1 MRSGHAPPPA
11 GGPEALLRLPTG
23 RILPAFALAAM
34 LAMTLVVTGAVL
46 HAGEPVQVTVLNPK
60 SYPLVGGTWA
70 VDLDV
75 KGGGTLTVSAVDGT
89 AFGDGG
95 DIKFA
100 EMYHHDS
107 RTALTPSSV
116 WGGGALHFEDVRE
129 GRYAL
134 DVNVLT
140 AGPHHLRFDLTGGG
154 AAYASNTAS
163 LANVTSTTDDGAY
176 GPGDVI
182 DVRIGFTE
190 PVSLDRFAITDGS
203 GDATGSGTFDTLD
216 APLLITTTTIGDS
229 VYALVASIS
238 DDGVQIIDITD
249 PTSPTAT
256 ASVTDGVGGFDRL
269 DGAVSVATA
278 TIGDYHYALVASFS
292 DDGVQII
299 NITNPAS
306 PTATASVTHDSDF
319 DELDAPR
326 FIVTT
331 AIGASTYALV
341 AAATDDGVQIIDI
354 TDPTSPTATASVA
367 HNVGGFDRLDGAYS
381 VATVTIDGSHY
392 ALVAA
397 EVSDGVQIIDITN
410 PASPAAV
417 ASVTDGDADSDG
429 NTFDELNGPRYITT
443 ITIGTSIYA
452 LVAGYADDGIQIIDI
467 TTPTDPKAT
476 ASVQDDTTANP
487 TDFDRL
493 DAARA
498 ISTTAIGDSI
508 FALITG
514 ETDDGVQIIDIT
526 NPASPT
532 AVASVV
538 DSEQDSSSVFGELN
552 GAYAS
557 VTTSAGGRHYA
568 LVTASADDGVQVI
581 DITDPANP
589 FDALAPYVEMDTAAE
604 PGRATYVGLD
614 GNYAVFKYV
623 VRPGDS
629 SSDLDYAGTGSLHL
643 GHSVLKDASD
653 SMDLSDPLLPVPEAP
668 HSLSHNKN
676 IRIGDAAP
684 SADAFVTTWKTNSAS
699 ESISIPVEV
708 HAGGT
713 LTISWGDGSTDTV
726 DTSSTVLHTYSASGE
741 YQVNMTGGLARIN
754 LGASDSTAGKLASI
768 DSWGDIGWSSMDGAF
783 RGASSM
789 EYAATDVPDLSG
801 VTSMRYMFFNVAA
814 FDGDLSGWD
823 VSNVENMVATF
834 YGTSFDGDIS
844 GWDVS
849 SVTTMD
855 AMFYNAG
862 SFNQDLS
869 SWNTASVTDMNA
881 MFGNAGS
888 FNRNLPS
895 WNTASVTDMSDMFN
909 EALSFDGDISG
920 WDVSSVT
927 DMSFM
932 FRSTPFAGDLSGWD
946 VSSVVDMNHM
956 FSDTDDFNSDISSWN
971 VAAVTDMGNMFNDA
985 TKFNSDISSWNVA
998 AVANMDR
1005 MFNGATAFNS
1015 DISSWNVAAAT
1026 NMNSML
1032 GGADSFHQN
1041 LGEWYVVPGSTD
1053 IDRTDVPGVV
1063 GSISAQNGILAGHSP
1078 TYGIGTGGDSALFEI
1093 VSGSEINMTAVQ
1105 TKSAYGVNVTASGT
1119 GVFEDGNNWLM
1130 VDVTVIGTSPPP
1142 ASAFVT
1148 TWATTGPDESVTIP
1162 ATGTYT
1168 IDWGDGTVDAGV
1180 TGTQT
1185 HEYAAAGTHTVSI
1198 SGGLESIRVGN
1209 ATAANAA
1216 KLQSI
1221 EQWGNIE
1228 WTTMNE
1234 AFQDASNMVYGAT
1247 DSPDLS
1253 GVTDM
1258 SLMFARA
1265 SSFDGDISGWDVSS
1279 VTDMKGTFGVTAS
1292 FNRDLNDWDVSSV
1305 TDMKNMFAFADSF
1318 DGDISGWNVSSV
1330 EDMAGM
1336 FDGATV
1342 FNRDISNWN
1351 VSSVTAMTSM
1361 FRDAD
1366 AFDQNLGKWAV
1377 TLDDASIDLSGPRR
1391 YDRHPLAAGPCT

>member
-1 MRSGHAPPPA
+1 M
-11 GGPEALLRLPTG
+11 
-23 RILPAFALAAM
+23 
-34 LAMTLVVTGAVL
+34 
-46 HAGEPVQVTVLNPK
+46 
-60 SYPLVGGTWA
+60 
-70 VDLDV
+70 
-75 KGGGTLTVSAVDGT
+75 DGT

-116 WGGGALHFEDVRE
+116 WGGGALRFEDVRE

-249 PTSPTAT
+249 PTSPKAT

-269 DGAVSVATA
+269 DGAFSVATA
-278 TIGDYHYALVASFS
+278 TIGDYHYALVASLS

-354 TDPTSPTATASVA
+354 TDPASPTATASVA

-397 EVSDGVQIIDITN
+397 EASDGVQIIDITN
-410 PASPAAV
+410 PASPTAT

-452 LVAGYADDGIQIIDI
+452 LVAGYADDGVQIIDI

-498 ISTTAIGDSI
+498 ISTAAIGDSI

-514 ETDDGVQIIDIT
+514 EADDGVQIINIT

-538 DSEQDSSSVFGELN
+538 DSKIGIPSVFQELD

-557 VTTSAGGRHYA
+557 ATTSADGRHYA
-568 LVTASADDGVQVI
+568 LVTASTDDGVQVI

-643 GHSVLKDASD
+643 GHSVLKDTSD
-653 SMDLSDPLLPVPEAP
+653 SMDLSDPLLPVPGAP

-684 SADAFVTTWKTNSAS
+684 SADAFVTTWDVTATPYTV
-699 ESISIPVEV
+699 SIPLEV
-708 HAGGT
+708 HSGGT
-713 LTISWGDGSTDTV
+713 ITIDWGDGSTPEPVATNDTE
-726 DTSSTVLHTYSASGE
+726 TYTYSGPGE
-741 YQVNMTGGLARIN
+741 YQVSMTGDLARIN
-754 LGASDSTAGKLASI
+754 LGAADSTATKLASI
-768 DSWGDIGWSSMDGAF
+768 DSWGDIAWATMDGAF
-783 RGASSM
+783 RGASGM
-789 EYAATDVPDLSG
+789 VYDATDVPNLSG
-801 VTSMRYMFFNVAA
+801 VSSMQNMFRDAET

-823 VSNVENMVATF
+823 VSSIENMDGMFRGTESFNSDLSDWDTSGATDMRKMF
-834 YGTSFDGDIS
+834 QGALKFNGDISSWDTTGVTHMDSMFQDTNTFNGDISAWDTSSVDQMAYMFATAIAFNRDISGWDVLSVTDMRSMFFEATNFNSDIS

-849 SVTTMD
+849 SVEYMHG
-855 AMFYNAG
+855 MFDEAVA
-862 SFNQDLS
+862 FNQ
-869 SWNTASVTDMNA
+869 
-881 MFGNAGS
+881 
-888 FNRNLPS
+888 
-895 WNTASVTDMSDMFN
+895 
-909 EALSFDGDISG
+909 DISG
-920 WDVSSVT
+920 WDVSSV
-927 DMSFM
+927 S
-932 FRSTPFAGDLSGWD
+932 A
-946 VSSVVDMNHM
+946 
-956 FSDTDDFNSDISSWN
+956 
-971 VAAVTDMGNMFNDA
+971 MGNMLRN
-985 TKFNSDISSWNVA
+985 
-998 AVANMDR
+998 
-1005 MFNGATAFNS
+1005 
-1015 DISSWNVAAAT
+1015 AAAF
-1026 NMNSML
+1026 
-1032 GGADSFHQN
+1032 DQN
-1041 LGEWYVVPGSTD
+1041 LGKWYVVPDDTV
-1053 IDRTDVPGVV
+1053 IARIDVPGIV
-1063 GSISAQNGILAGHSP
+1063 GSISAQNSVLDGHSSM
-1078 TYGIGTGGDSALFEI
+1078 YSIGTGGDSALFEI
-1093 VSGSEINMTAVQ
+1093 VSGNGLNMTLVEAKPDY
-1105 TKSAYGVNVTASGT
+1105 TVNVTASGSD
-1119 GVFEDGNNWLM
+1119 VFENGNNWRVFDVM
-1130 VDVTVIGTSPPP
+1130 VTGIANQPPVVTGITGAATINEGTSG
-1142 ASAFVT
+1142 T
-1148 TWATTGPDESVTIP
+1148 L
-1162 ATGTYT
+1162 TGTAT
-1168 IDWGDGTVDAGV
+1168 DDDGTVSSYSWSVDNTSAV
-1180 TGTQT
+1180 TITT
-1185 HEYAAAGTHTVSI
+1185 
-1198 SGGLESIRVGN
+1198 GN
-1209 ATAANAA
+1209 AAT
-1216 KLQSI
+1216 LQ
-1221 EQWGNIE
+1221 
-1228 WTTMNE
+1228 
-1234 AFQDASNMVYGAT
+1234 
-1247 DSPDLS
+1247 
-1253 GVTDM
+1253 
-1258 SLMFARA
+1258 
-1265 SSFDGDISGWDVSS
+1265 
-1279 VTDMKGTFGVTAS
+1279 
-1292 FNRDLNDWDVSSV
+1292 
-1305 TDMKNMFAFADSF
+1305 
-1318 DGDISGWNVSSV
+1318 
-1330 EDMAGM
+1330 
-1336 FDGATV
+1336 
-1342 FNRDISNWN
+1342 
-1351 VSSVTAMTSM
+1351 
-1361 FRDAD
+1361 
-1366 AFDQNLGKWAV
+1366 
-1377 TLDDASIDLSGPRR
+1377 
-1391 YDRHPLAAGPCT
+1391 